1 MKKILTA
8 FLSFFLI
15 AGITFL
21 AGCSDTEQTRSYRV
35 GVVLYDQAD
44 TFVSEV
50 VNDYRGV
57 IEKQKKDTDRKIRL
71 RIRNGD
77 LSQRKEN
84 SQVRELLEEGCD
96 LLCVNLVERTEPAEI
111 IQEAMKKDVPIIFF
125 NREPVQGD
133 LKRWHKIYYIGTNA
147 RQSGER
153 QGEMAAEMFRTNKD
167 MDRNHDGRMQ
177 FVILE
182 GEPGHQDAIIR
193 TDQVT
198 ATLQDEGIPMDKL
211 SVQVANWSQAQAET
225 RMDQMM
231 AKFQDG
237 IECVL
242 ANNDDMALGA
252 VDAYEKHGYA
262 AADRPVIL
270 GIDGT
275 KQGLEAVRDG
285 VIAGTVCSNTEL
297 FADKMADMTK
307 RILKGQD
314 LKPLN
319 MEDRK
324 LFLPY
329 QSVTKENVEQ
339 VIG

>member
-1 MKKILTA
+1 MKKMWTVLLAA
-8 FLSFFLI
+8 FLA
-15 AGITFL
+15 AGIL
-21 AGCSDTEQTRSYRV
+21 ILPGCSDSAQTRSYRV

-50 VNDYRGV
+50 VNDYRSE
-57 IEKQKKDTDRKIRL
+57 IEKQKKSTDRKIRL

-84 SQVRELLEEGCD
+84 AQVRELLEEGCD
-96 LLCVNLVERTEPAEI
+96 LLCVNLVERTEPSEI
-111 IQEAMKKDVPIIFF
+111 IHAAMKKDVPIIFF
-125 NREPVQGD
+125 NREPVEED
-133 LKRWHKIYYIGTNA
+133 LTRWHKIYYIGTNA

-153 QGEMAAEMFRTNKD
+153 QAEMAADMFRTNSD
-167 MDRNHDGRMQ
+167 MDKNHDGKLQ

-193 TDQVT
+193 TDQVVS
-198 ATLQDEGIPMDKL
+198 TLQEEKIPIDKL
-211 SVQVANWSQAQAET
+211 SVQVANWSEAQAET

-231 AKFQDG
+231 AKFQDR
-237 IECVL
+237 IELVL

-252 VDAYEKHGYA
+252 VDAYDKHGNA

-275 KQGLEAVRDG
+275 KEGLEAVRDG
-285 VIAGTVCSNTEL
+285 RIAGTVCSDTDQYAKKLAEMTE
-297 FADKMADMTK
+297 
-307 RILKGQD
+307 RILTGKD

-319 MEDRK
+319 MQDRK

-329 QSVTKENVEQ
+329 QDVTKENVGELLK
-339 VIG
+339 